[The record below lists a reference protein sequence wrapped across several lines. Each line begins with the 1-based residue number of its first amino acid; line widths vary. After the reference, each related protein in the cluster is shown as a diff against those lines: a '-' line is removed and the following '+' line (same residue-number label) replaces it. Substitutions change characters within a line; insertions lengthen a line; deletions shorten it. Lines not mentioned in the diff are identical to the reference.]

1 MRIDKFTSKLQ
12 SGLADA
18 QSMAIGKDQNQLA
31 PEHLIMAL
39 LDQQGG
45 SLQPLL
51 VRTGVDVISFTDALS
66 QLIERL
72 PRIKDNRGDIQISP
86 ELGQLLNLADK
97 YSQQRG
103 DQFISSECVLLAALD
118 NKSDLGSLLDKFG
131 IRKDTLERVI
141 DQVRGGETV
150 DDPNAEDTRQAL
162 EKFTVDLTAKATEG
176 KLDPVIGQRR

>member
-1 MRIDKFTSKLQ
+1 M
-12 SGLADA
+12 
-18 QSMAIGKDQNQLA
+18 
-31 PEHLIMAL
+31 
-39 LDQQGG
+39 
-45 SLQPLL
+45 
-51 VRTGVDVISFTDALS
+51 
-66 QLIERL
+66 
-72 PRIKDNRGDIQISP
+72 
-86 ELGQLLNLADK
+86 LNLADK

-162 EKFTVDLTAKATEG
+162 EKFTVDLTALATEG
-176 KLDPVIGQRR
+176 QT